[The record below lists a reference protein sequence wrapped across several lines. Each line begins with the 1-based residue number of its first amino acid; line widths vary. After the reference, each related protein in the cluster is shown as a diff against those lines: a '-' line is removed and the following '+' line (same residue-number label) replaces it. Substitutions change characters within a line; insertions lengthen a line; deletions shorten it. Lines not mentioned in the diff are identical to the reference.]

1 MSISGHAT
9 SEGTARYAERLADKT
24 GAGHFVAAG
33 ELAVSSIGLGTYL
46 GEPDDETDLL
56 VTEAAVRAVRGG
68 INLLDCAI
76 NYRFER
82 AEKALGAALA
92 RLVDE
97 GPVQRDELVVCSK
110 AGFVPAKDCIEWFE
124 RTYVHEPSNEISRK
138 DLVAGCHCMHPEYLR
153 DQLERSLANLGLATV
168 DVYYLHNPE
177 TQRGPLG
184 EKKFYEHLGE
194 AFAALEAARADGLLR
209 EYGLATWNAF
219 RVPTDNPEHVDLTR
233 AKEIARQA
241 APGGADGLKWIQ
253 LPLNLAMPEAL
264 LATQPGDGEAEPI
277 LEAARKLDMAVVTSA
292 SIMQG
297 RLVGRLPPPMAAAL
311 GDGLTGDGQRA
322 LQFTRSCPGV
332 TSALIGLKQ
341 PAHVDQAL
349 GLVQAPPLAPSAF
362 LQVLGQQAE

>member
-1 MSISGHAT
+1 MPISGHAT
-9 SEGTARYAERLADKT
+9 DEGTARYAERLGGQTAD
-24 GAGHFVAAG
+24 GHFRAAG
-33 ELAVSSIGLGTYL
+33 DLTVSSIGLGTYL
-46 GEPDDETDLL
+46 GEPDDATDLL
-56 VTEAAVRAVRGG
+56 VTEAAVRSARGG
-68 INLLDCAI
+68 LNLLDCAI

-92 RLVDE
+92 RLIDD
-97 GPVQRDELVVCSK
+97 GQRRDELVVCSK

-124 RTYVHEPSNEISRK
+124 RTYAHEPGNEITRK
-138 DLVAGCHCMHPEYLR
+138 DLVAGCHCMHPVYLR
-153 DQLERSLANLGLATV
+153 DQLECSLANLGLATI

-184 EKKFYEHLGE
+184 EKRFYEHLGE
-194 AFAALEAARADGLLR
+194 AFTALEAARADGLLR
-209 EYGLATWNAF
+209 SYGLATWNAF
-219 RVPTDNPEHVDLTR
+219 RVAGDNPEHIDLAR
-233 AKEIARQA
+233 AKDIARQA
-241 APGGADGLKWIQ
+241 APGGADGLKWLQ

-264 LATQPGDGEAEPI
+264 LATQPGDEGPEPI

-311 GDGLTGDGQRA
+311 GEGLNGDGQRA

-349 GLVQAPPLAPSAF
+349 ALASRPPLAPKDF
-362 LQVLGQQAE
+362 LKVLGPAGA